1 MYTKIQANAVNI
13 TKPINV
19 YSIYI
24 YSQDLINE
32 IKLSRLIEEI
42 LKPYLLLGDLNTQNA
57 I

>member
-24 YSQDLINE
+24 NSQDLINE
-32 IKLSRLIEEI
+32 KKTKQTNRRN
-42 LKPYLLLGDLNTQNA
+42 P
-57 I
+57 